1 MLQDPGK
8 AYQGSWEVDRRAF
21 QQFCVHERGGVS
33 LHMWLGGFKLS
44 SQAWEDGIGCSEVFC
59 RLWRELACPYS

>member
-21 QQFCVHERGGVS
+21 QQFCVHESGGVP
-33 LHMWLGGFKLS
+33 LHMRLGGFKLG
-44 SQAWEDGIGCSEVFC
+44 SQAWENGIGCSEVF
-59 RLWRELACPYS
+59 RILWRELACP